1 MQQVKLTY
9 AEMFELYQLT
19 KCAIQGNDD
28 RDLDSAHRKL
38 QKAYY
43 KALNSNM
50 AEHKPNYDYTPPMYG
65 Q

>member
-1 MQQVKLTY
+1 MHEIKLTY
-9 AEMFELYQLT
+9 AEIFELYQLT

-28 RDLDSAHRKL
+28 RDLYSAHRKL

-43 KALNSNM
+43 KALNSHM
-50 AEHKPNYDYTPPMYG
+50 EEQKPNYDYTPPLYG